1 MWLNGAG
8 CKGYVRGSCVWQS
21 TVPNQYEDNDL
32 SAQSVHNALV
42 CSRELR
48 RPSFRSSNRQRE
60 RKVLRAHCRSG
71 GEKKKALCW
80 YWFLRSWSCNMFP
93 HCHHAAASSKASG
106 FGKAERSRCKGPQ
119 SCWWRGRI
127 WFVQSQQKD
136 SKAVVKHGWPCGALS
151 AVTQEQDGL
160 LAACPH
166 IAPQPLSAPA
176 DSPLYPEVHSFTQNK
191 EPQLAGITSNI
202 TI

>member
-21 TVPNQYEDNDL
+21 PVPNQYEDNDL

-71 GEKKKALCW
+71 GEKKTKQNTLCW
-80 YWFLRSWSCNMFP
+80 YWFLRSWSCDMFP

-106 FGKAERSRCKGPQ
+106 FGKAECSRCEGPQ

-127 WFVQSQQKD
+127 WFVQSQQND
-136 SKAVVKHGWPCGALS
+136 SKAVVKHGWPCGAQRCHPGTGWAAGCLS
-151 AVTQEQDGL
+151 THCTTAPICSGRFSSLPRGPQFHTEQG
-160 LAACPH
+160 
-166 IAPQPLSAPA
+166 AP
-176 DSPLYPEVHSFTQNK
+176 TGWN
-191 EPQLAGITSNI
+191 N
-202 TI
+202 